1 MNYSLNMN
9 YSQNKKPKC
18 KSHRADHKEQEENP
32 RASVGAPDPSAFPGK
47 DCMVGLGREF
57 SCAHARANCHLHDS
71 DKEKQQPLLSIP
83 GTVPILVSSI
93 SQ

>member
-1 MNYSLNMN
+1 
-9 YSQNKKPKC
+9 
-18 KSHRADHKEQEENP
+18 
-32 RASVGAPDPSAFPGK
+32 
-47 DCMVGLGREF
+47 MVGLGREF

-93 SQ
+93 SQPNNDSSCQDCDLKEEEARHGELQSLARGHNAWSSAGLGP